1 MTHLSAFSMP
11 VDTRKMEQAVRINTG
26 KEHEHVRV
34 TLTRPMRRDIC
45 TVPADEPVNW
55 QALYDWC
62 GAGYRITTHGDQ

>member
-1 MTHLSAFSMP
+1 MTHFMGFSMRADGKT
-11 VDTRKMEQAVRINTG
+11 VKQAKRIHTG
-26 KEHEHVRV
+26 KEHENVRV

-62 GAGYRITTHGDQ
+62 GAGYMISTNSNQ